1 MLRPRL
7 VLFTLAV
14 GTLAGCVSYQ
24 PKDLNP
30 AKAQAQLES
39 RTLGDPGL
47 QQFLANHGQ
56 PAASEAWDVARLT
69 LAAFYFS
76 PELEVARAQLVESEA
91 GVRTAQ
97 TRPNPTFTFTP
108 GYNVDSVAGVTPWIL
123 DYALAVP
130 LELAGKRGYRTAEAQ
145 HQAEVARFELAR
157 VAWST
162 RATVRRALSE
172 LHGAEATA
180 EFWRSQKPLLAQT
193 AKLVELQVSA
203 GEVSSLGA
211 GQARIALNRAELTA
225 RDSEHAVIQA
235 RSRLAEAIG
244 VTVTAL
250 ADIRLSSR
258 GLAEPAAPFDGAEAR
273 RWAAQNRSDLLA
285 ALAVYAASQSALQGE
300 IARQYPDLSIG
311 PGYQLDQGE
320 GKWSLGLG
328 VTLPLLNQNQGPI
341 AAAQARRE
349 VAAARFLA
357 MQNRIL
363 AEVDRALAN
372 YTSAIGNLAAV
383 EEIRTDLEKQT
394 KAFRAQQESGEI
406 SRVELNRALIELAD
420 NTRAKLEAQLRVE
433 QAVGTLEDAVQR
445 PLAWPESAW
454 RTVARSNAQ

>member
-1 MLRPRL
+1 MLITRFFPAA
-7 VLFTLAV
+7 LAT
-14 GTLAGCVSYQ
+14 GFLAGCATYQ

-30 AKAQAQLES
+30 ATTQAQLES
-39 RTLGDPGL
+39 RRLGDAGL
-47 QQFLANHGQ
+47 EKFMVTHGQ
-56 PAASEAWDVARLT
+56 PAAAESWDLTRLT
-69 LAAFYFS
+69 LAAFFFS
-76 PELEVARAQLVESEA
+76 PELDVARAQLTEA
-91 GVRTAQ
+91 EGGVRTAQ
-97 TRPNPTFTFTP
+97 VRPNPTFSFTP

-130 LELAGKRGYRTAEAQ
+130 VELAGKRGYRTAEAQ
-145 HQAEVARFELAR
+145 HQAEAARFKLAR
-157 VAWST
+157 LAWST

-172 LHGAEATA
+172 VHGAEATA
-180 EFWRSQKPLLAQT
+180 EFWRSQKPLLAQA

-203 GEVSSLGA
+203 GEVSSLGG

-225 RDSEHAVIQA
+225 RDSEHVVIQA

-244 VTVTAL
+244 VPVTAL
-250 ADIRLSSR
+250 TEVTLSYR
-258 GLAEPAAPFDGAEAR
+258 GLAEPAAPFEGPEAR
-273 RWAAQNRSDLLA
+273 RWAAQNRSDLLS
-285 ALAVYAASQSALQGE
+285 ALAAYAASQSALQGE
-300 IARQYPDLSIG
+300 IAQQYPDLSIG

-328 VTLPLLNQNQGPI
+328 VTLPVFNQNQGPI

-357 MQNRIL
+357 LQNRIL

-372 YTSAIGNLAAV
+372 YTSALGNLAAV
-383 EEIRTDLEKQT
+383 DEIRTDLEKQA
-394 KAFRAQQESGEI
+394 KAFRAQQASGEI
-406 SRVELNRALIELAD
+406 SRLELTRAQIELAD

-433 QAVGTLEDAVQR
+433 QAIGALEDAVQR